1 MTGQLFNYFKQ
12 PSQTSSHHYEPRS
25 WRLPKAV
32 RLKETSLG
40 HPPLAFSGS
49 DNQQCCFG
57 ETKSHRSFLLR
68 NRGVRYYVVR
78 FSQPITRP
86 PVLFFSRNFILLD
99 FASTLKLQGTA
110 SFVAGMPS
118 RRNLGPII
126 SWKPWDI
133 TRTTD
138 CHWWHM
144 SSWKKAIHALDRV
157 AFDGT
162 ATWMDWLTE
171 WLIL

>member
-133 TRTTD
+133 KGLLTVTD
-138 CHWWHM
+138 DTWAHGRKPFMHWTELP
-144 SSWKKAIHALDRV
+144 S
-157 AFDGT
+157 T
-162 ATWMDWLTE
+162 APRHGWTDWRSD
-171 WLIL
+171 